1 MNCSSEINL
10 LYGALYDVIGRDSV
24 LKVGDGN
31 ISEGRRNTASFIVCE
46 IGGDCDGKYKE
57 LIKEYPVLD
66 DIVDAAA
73 AVEIEHDSAEID
85 YRWKLL
91 IKEINKLGAQ
101 IGSAKRRGW
110 LDDYIY

>member
-1 MNCSSEINL
+1 MNCSSKINL
-10 LYGALYDVIGRDSV
+10 LYGALYDVVGRDSV
-24 LKVGDGN
+24 LKVSDGN
-31 ISEGRRNTASFIVCE
+31 ISECRRNIASFIVNE

-57 LIKEYPVLD
+57 LIKEYPVLN

-73 AVEIEHDSAEID
+73 DVEIERDSAEID